1 MALYEL
7 HDGALSAIPRVRPGP
22 ELYEREIEDL
32 VWDDLEAF
40 TGTPL
45 FPVARQA
52 RIAGSGIPDVI
63 ALDEDGAVVVIEI
76 KRDVDRG
83 QLAQILEYAGWAR
96 LTNLDE
102 IARLYA
108 RDDTR
113 RGDTAFF
120 HDWQNFTETA
130 TPRMIEPTP
139 KLYLIARDFEQ
150 RTRSALDFL
159 RENGLPITVVPVTIH
174 ADPGGRRIV
183 NIDADRDPVA
193 IAGTPSATTDSG
205 RPRSV
210 TATAAAQ
217 EVAVADLI
225 EAGIL
230 HANEPVEFVR
240 PRLGEHYE
248 AVILADGTFQL
259 PDGVVKDSPSRA
271 AMHAAELAAY
281 NGWRAWRVPRLGGT
295 KLFELREQL
304 AQQVTSSDLAP
315 AAEPLR

>member
-1 MALYEL
+1 MVLYEL
-7 HDGALSAIPRVRPGP
+7 DDGALSAIPRVRPGP

-52 RIAGSGIPDVI
+52 RIAGSGIPDI
-63 ALDEDGAVVVIEI
+63 LALDEDGAVVVIEI
-76 KRDVDRG
+76 KRDVDRA

-102 IARLYA
+102 IARIYA
-108 RDDTR
+108 RDDTH

-120 HDWQNFTETA
+120 GDWQTFTETA

-139 KLYLIARDFEQ
+139 KLYLVARDFEP

-159 RENGLPITVVPVTIH
+159 RENGLPITVVPVTIY
-174 ADPGGRRIV
+174 ADPSGRRII
-183 NIDADRDPVA
+183 NIDADRDLSATPR
-193 IAGTPSATTDSG
+193 TPSTVTDAGG
-205 RPRSV
+205 RSR

-217 EVAVADLI
+217 TVSVLDLI
-225 EAGIL
+225 EAGL
-230 HANEPVEFVR
+230 VQADEPVEFVR
-240 PRLGEHYE
+240 PRLGERYE
-248 AVILADGTFQL
+248 AVILADGSFRL
-259 PDGVVKDSPSRA
+259 SDGVVQDSPSRA
-271 AMHAAELAAY
+271 AMHAADLAAY

-315 AAEPLR
+315 AAESLR